1 MGLHDR
7 GGIERLRGLAPDRS
21 APRLAHARQHGVNTD
36 VRGCAV
42 RRTRLGAGQWCTVT
56 SSTPTAPPARAHRRP
71 GLVWGTAAAAYAVA
85 VLHRS
90 SLGVAGIEASE
101 RFGTGASSLATF
113 VVVQLVVYAG
123 LQVPVGLVLDRLGPR
138 RLIASG
144 AALMAVGQ
152 LVMALASSVELALLA
167 RVLIGAG
174 DALTFVSVIRLLPAW
189 FPLPRVPLFT
199 QLTGIVGMLGQVLAA
214 VPLVLLLHGRGWP
227 TAFVGAAL
235 LGAAVSLTVALVV
248 RDSPGADGARPAS
261 RRPRDRAQ
269 ADAVAAERAAG
280 GPEPAVP
287 SVPAVPDLPTLP
299 TSAPTATAGA
309 ATPPPRA
316 RRALAAVLREPGTW
330 LGFWIH
336 FIGGYSSNAMVL
348 LWASPFLLSGEGR
361 SPAEVSAL
369 LTLTVVAALVAGPPI
384 GHFTGR
390 RPERR
395 MTVVVVVAGAIGL
408 AWAALL
414 LPPRP
419 LPLWALALF
428 MVVIA
433 VGAPA
438 SLIGLDIARAHN
450 PRERMGTAT
459 GVANAGGF
467 VGALLMMSGVGLV
480 LDLRAGGAAGVAAP
494 LDDYRVAL
502 ATAGV
507 AWALGAVGL
516 AVSARRVARAA
527 PAAAAPFLGSV
538 RHTDVVDSL
547 GETP

>member
-1 MGLHDR
+1 VNSDV
-7 GGIERLRGLAPDRS
+7 
-21 APRLAHARQHGVNTD
+21 PREVG
-36 VRGCAV
+36 
-42 RRTRLGAGQWCTVT
+42 RTPPGAGQWGTVT
-56 SSTPTAPPARAHRRP
+56 SSAPTAPSTLGSRHP

-90 SLGVAGIEASE
+90 SLGVAGLEASQ
-101 RFGTGASSLATF
+101 RFGAGASSLATF

-152 LVMALASSVELALLA
+152 LVMALASSVQLALLA

-214 VPLVLLLHGRGWP
+214 VPLVLLLHSGGWP
-227 TAFVGAAL
+227 TAFTGAAV
-235 LGAAVSLTVALVV
+235 LGAAVSLAVALVV
-248 RDSPGADGARPAS
+248 RDAPGADGGGRAS
-261 RRPRDRAQ
+261 RRARDRAH
-269 ADAVAAERAAG
+269 AAAIAAQEAAG
-280 GPEPAVP
+280 TPLPT
-287 SVPAVPDLPTLP
+287 LPTLP
-299 TSAPTATAGA
+299 TSVATAPAPASAPRPAPGMPPA
-309 ATPPPRA
+309 AVTPRPRA

-336 FIGGYSSNAMVL
+336 FVGGYSINAMVL
-348 LWASPFLLSGEGR
+348 LWASPFFLSGEGR
-361 SPAEVSAL
+361 SPAEVSTL
-369 LTLTVVAALVAGPPI
+369 LTLTVVAALVAGPPL

-390 RPERR
+390 HPERR
-395 MTVVVVVAGAIGL
+395 MTVVVVVAGAIGV

-414 LPPRP
+414 LPARP

-428 MVVIA
+428 MVVVA
-433 VGAPA
+433 VGGPT
-438 SLIGLDIARAHN
+438 SLVGLDVARAHN

-459 GVANAGGF
+459 GVANAGAF

-480 LDLRAGGAAGVAAP
+480 LDLRSGASGVAAP
-494 LDDYRVAL
+494 LGDYRVAL

-507 AWALGAVGL
+507 IWAVGVVGL
-516 AVSARRVARAA
+516 GLSARQVARAA
-527 PAAAAPFLGSV
+527 HHAGPAHPVVVPERLAEPPV
-538 RHTDVVDSL
+538 RHADAVDPTV
-547 GETP
+547 ETT